1 MPTVNKRR
9 VQCVSGSHRRGRTEG
24 SAKDSVLSAGRAAG
38 LGPSPSGPAP
48 STPSSRTGPR
58 NPRPSSP
65 SAAGG
70 RSPRT
75 RCRRLWR
82 SLTVGS
88 RGEVRARDPLLGAP
102 AALPE
107 TGGPQQQQ
115 DWACG
120 REGTKKGRW
129 QAASHGRLGPGEV
142 MFQPSPAPT
151 GDRGERAGLGVP
163 ESLSRGLRLGRQ
175 GRVSYLVS
183 NSMRLVS
190 TGASV
195 SGAAE
200 ARRGGGWVG
209 AGRASFSPPAWLQAV
224 PLGARG
230 GWHTHLSGAWG
241 G

>member
-107 TGGPQQQQ
+107 TGGAP
-115 DWACG
+115 
-120 REGTKKGRW
+120 
-129 QAASHGRLGPGEV
+129 AA
-142 MFQPSPAPT
+142 T
-151 GDRGERAGLGVP
+151 GLGVW
-163 ESLSRGLRLGRQ
+163 
-175 GRVSYLVS
+175 
-183 NSMRLVS
+183 
-190 TGASV
+190 
-195 SGAAE
+195 
-200 ARRGGGWVG
+200 ARRDKEGTV
-209 AGRASFSPPAWLQAV
+209 AGSLPRK
-224 PLGARG
+224 ARP
-230 GWHTHLSGAWG
+230 WG
-241 G
+241 GDVPALARPHRGPRGEGRSGSPGILVQRAQTRKAGEGLLLGVKFNEVGVHGGVCLRSS